1 MPAPTT
7 LQRSFCAHPNASW
20 GRVCNSCNAR
30 HSITQRGEASIS
42 YPKSNSTQQAHPRSP
57 WENCQGPMTV
67 FLTWDANKEEEP
79 IRDRTLPVRLDT
91 AQATNTQPECPSQQV
106 VKHRGKAI
114 ATPTSLEQLSRQRR
128 CTAGLRDPTLL
139 SEAHST
145 LIPKGATPV
154 PSSSLGNWQTSTYVL
169 R

>member
-42 YPKSNSTQQAHPRSP
+42 RATQPSKLTLGAP
-57 WENCQGPMTV
+57 GKTV
-67 FLTWDANKEEEP
+67 RDPFLTWDANKEEEP
-79 IRDRTLPVRLDT
+79 TRDRTLPVRLDT

-145 LIPKGATPV
+145 LIPKRATPV
-154 PSSSLGNWQTSTYVL
+154 PPSPLGNWHTSTYVL